1 MNNTERIFWLFGI
14 FVLCFHA
21 LNQSSKIN
29 DLESANKIHELSSN
43 IKSDQLLD
51 TIASNNLAL
60 ESEYKKGFED
70 GKTHA
75 MIASIHGDHLYDYAD
90 GYHAAVA
97 QFSSNKSDGL
107 SREDLLNLFLESFD
121 NNLEA
126 EEDYLEIISDLIADQ

>member
-29 DLESANKIHELSSN
+29 DLESANRIQELSSN

-51 TIASNNLAL
+51 TISSNNLSL
-60 ESEYKKGFED
+60 ESQYNKGFEE

-75 MIASIHGDHLYDYAD
+75 MIASIHGDNLYDYAE

-97 QFSSNKSDGL
+97 QFNSNEPHNPNH
-107 SREDLLNLFLESFD
+107 EDLLNLYIESID